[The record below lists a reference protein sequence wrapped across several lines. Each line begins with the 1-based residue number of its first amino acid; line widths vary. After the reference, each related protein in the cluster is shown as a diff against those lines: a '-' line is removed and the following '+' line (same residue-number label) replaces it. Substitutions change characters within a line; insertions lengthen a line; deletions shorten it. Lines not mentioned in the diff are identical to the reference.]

1 MRALSHNANG
11 TTQNAIPIDH
21 SPGSAAECVVR
32 TPPLDRSAP
41 AEAKWH
47 FEIARAFENSFQHQ
61 PPTKIKMKILIIA
74 ILSTALCASPVTISL
89 AETPKIYVCPD
100 CGCPSDNW
108 TFDKPGACPECRMP
122 LIEKGANKKQHKTT
136 VAILLFDGA
145 EIIDYAGPWEAF
157 GEAGF
162 EIFTVAEKAKPIHAV
177 FGQKITADYTFAN
190 SPAVDVLLVPG
201 GAVKNSMEN
210 AALLRWVQKNAQT
223 SKHVMS
229 VCTGAFILAKAG
241 LLDGLTAT
249 TVSHAIDGL
258 GKISPKIKVVR
269 DQRYVDNGKIITTA
283 GLSSGIDGAFHVI
296 EKIKGRGEA
305 QATAL
310 GMEYRWDPD
319 SKFARAALA
328 DTYFPEFDGVDAKAL
343 STQGDTEHWEAKV
356 LFSQPASVSAI
367 LELVGKKIV
376 GGTPRTRGP
385 VTLTPSGPSEIE
397 WKFTDE
403 QGSNWNGQGT
413 VEPAEGQTG
422 KFVVT
427 LRLAREPRST

>member
-1 MRALSHNANG
+1 
-11 TTQNAIPIDH
+11 
-21 SPGSAAECVVR
+21 
-32 TPPLDRSAP
+32 
-41 AEAKWH
+41 
-47 FEIARAFENSFQHQ
+47 
-61 PPTKIKMKILIIA
+61 MKIPIIA
-74 ILSTALCASPVTISL
+74 ILGAVLCASPITISL
-89 AETPKIYVCPD
+89 AKTPTTYVCPD
-100 CGCPSDNW
+100 CGCAADNR
-108 TFDKPGACPECRMP
+108 TFDKPGNCPECGMP
-122 LIEKGANKKQHKTT
+122 LIEKSANKERQPKTT

-162 EIFTVAEKAKPIHAV
+162 QIFTVAEKAKPINGT

-190 SPAVDVLLVPG
+190 SPAADVLLVPG
-201 GAVKNSMEN
+201 GAVKNSTEN
-210 AALLRWVQKNAQT
+210 AALLKWVQKNAER

-249 TVSHAIDGL
+249 TVSHSIDEL
-258 GKISPKIKVVR
+258 GKISPKTKVVR

-310 GMEYRWDPD
+310 GMEYCWDPD

-328 DTYFPEFDGVDAKAL
+328 DTYFPEFDGVDAQAL
-343 STQGDTEHWEAKV
+343 STQGDSEHWEAKI
-356 LFSQPASVSAI
+356 LLSQPASASAI
-367 LELVGKKIV
+367 LELLGKKIV
-376 GGTPRTRGP
+376 AGTPRTRGP
-385 VTLTPSGPSEIE
+385 VILTPASSSEIE

-403 QGSNWNGQGT
+403 QGSNWNGHGT